1 MGFKQRNIIDMS
13 VLGGFYASIVYLLLT
28 WTLGWNPLTFILYT
42 GATYASVSI
51 IRLLYHKP
59 RPQPQK
65 YDSFLT
71 KIDSAS
77 FPSLHCARATII
89 ALHAQQYV
97 PQYTTAVIATTVV
110 LVMYSR
116 IMLKK
121 HDIYDCVA
129 GVVLAQIIVFLL

>member
-13 VLGGFYASIVYLLLT
+13 VLGGFYASVVYVLLT
-28 WTLGWNPLTFILYT
+28 WSLGWNPLNFIGYT
-42 GATYASVSI
+42 ITTYASISI

-59 RPQPQK
+59 RPKPQK

-77 FPSLHCARATII
+77 FPSLHCARASII

-97 PQYTTAVIATTVV
+97 SEYTMAILATTVV

-121 HDIYDCVA
+121 HDVYDCVA
-129 GVVLAQIIVFLL
+129 GVMLAQLIVFLW